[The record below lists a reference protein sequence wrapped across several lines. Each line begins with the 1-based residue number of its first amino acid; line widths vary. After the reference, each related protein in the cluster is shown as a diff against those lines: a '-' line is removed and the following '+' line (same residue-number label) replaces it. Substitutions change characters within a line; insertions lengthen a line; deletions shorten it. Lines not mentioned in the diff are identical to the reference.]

1 MTKSTKDTKDDVTR
15 INEEELMQY
24 HGYKGGIGRLK
35 FRLNYLRSWLLQSIA
50 YSSPHPGL
58 AIKMQRARGVKI
70 GRNCYI
76 GPHVQIDLIHPEM
89 VKIED
94 NVTIGT
100 NTMIFAHSVA
110 SANQFLKSIGY
121 GRKIEPV
128 IIKTGAVIYPGCIIT
143 AGITIGM
150 NSMIA
155 VGSVVADTIPDYCI
169 AVGNPARV
177 IKKIDDSLGTDR
189 PELK

>member
-1 MTKSTKDTKDDVTR
+1 MTKGNRDDITR

-24 HGYKGGIGRLK
+24 HGYKGVTGRLK
-35 FRLNYLRSWLLQSIA
+35 FRLNYLRSWILQSIA

-58 AIKMQRARGVKI
+58 AVRMQRARGVEI
-70 GRNCYI
+70 GKNCYI

-110 SANQFLKSIGY
+110 SANPFLKSIGY

-128 IIKTGAVIYPGCIIT
+128 IIKKGAVIYPGCIIT
-143 AGITIGM
+143 AGITIGV

-177 IKKIDDSLGTDR
+177 VKKIESKYDTGQD
-189 PELK
+189 

>member
-1 MTKSTKDTKDDVTR
+1 MTKGSKDNVTN

-24 HGYKGGIGRLK
+24 HGYNGTIGKLK
-35 FRLNYLRSWLLQSIA
+35 FRLKYFYSWLLQSIA

-58 AIKMQRARGVKI
+58 TIRMQRARGVEI
-70 GRNCYI
+70 GRNCNI
-76 GPHVQIDLIHPEM
+76 GQHVQIDLIHPEM

-110 SANQFLKSIGY
+110 SANSFLKRIGY
-121 GRKIEPV
+121 GRKVEPV
-128 IIKTGAVIYPGCIIT
+128 IIKTGAVIYPGCILT
-143 AGITIGM
+143 AGITIGV

-155 VGSVVADTIPDYCI
+155 VGSVVTDTVPDYCI

-177 IKKIDDSLGTDR
+177 VKKIDKDIDNGQR
-189 PELK
+189 